1 MFGVKMYCNKIEN
14 SRLRG
19 DNKAAGAEL
28 RKLRNALGATM
39 SELATTLGKKHYT
52 SVAYWESGRQMIP
65 ESAMILLKIIENKHL
80 QGKKKSRKKVKK
92 DLRLI

>member
-1 MFGVKMYCNKIEN
+1 MYCNKIKN

-28 RKLRNALGATM
+28 RKLRHALGATM
-39 SELATTLGKKHYT
+39 YELAKMLGKKHYT

-65 ESAMILLKIIENKHL
+65 ESVMILLMIIENKHL
-80 QGKKKSRKKVKK
+80 PMKKKSRKKVKK

>member
-1 MFGVKMYCNKIEN
+1 MYCNKIEN

-39 SELATTLGKKHYT
+39 SELAKMLGKKHYT
-52 SVAYWESGRQMIP
+52 SVAYWESGRQGIP
-65 ESAMILLKIIENKHL
+65 ESVMILLRIIENNRL
-80 QGKKKSRKKVKK
+80 VANKKSRKKSKK
-92 DLRLI
+92 GLHSI